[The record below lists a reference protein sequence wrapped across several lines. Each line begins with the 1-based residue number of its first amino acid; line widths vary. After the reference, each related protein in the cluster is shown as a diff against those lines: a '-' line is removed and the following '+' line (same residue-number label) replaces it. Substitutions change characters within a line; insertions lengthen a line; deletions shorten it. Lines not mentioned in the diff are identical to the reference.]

1 MSTRTITALLTTY
14 NCERFI
20 KATIDSILS
29 QTFSDFDFLIIDDG
43 SSDDTCKLIRQ
54 YNDPRITLITHDEN
68 KGVGYR
74 LNEALDLIQTPY
86 IVKVDGDDLSL
97 PTRFVEQ
104 LSYLQSHPNVALV
117 KCYIE
122 YFTTDPQVER
132 SDRFRQFQEEKAPLL
147 NSINTI
153 EKIREELLRWCC
165 VTHSTYFARSDVI
178 KQLGYAERRM
188 GEDYDL
194 FYRAI
199 KAGFDIGCVPKCLL
213 KVRLSDSS
221 TTTLNSSTD
230 AFANM
235 LVELK
240 LAEIE
245 KIVDKHGALYL
256 YGRGQLSKAL
266 AKCFAARG
274 YPINGFIDKT
284 AGRETIEDTTLCV
297 FEHSPTQYGGV
308 IIAAQP
314 VREKV
319 RKSLSCAGWREWDD
333 FLVIA

>member
-20 KATIDSILS
+20 NDTIDSILS

-104 LSYLQSHPNVALV
+104 LSYLQSHPDVAIA

-132 SDRFRQFQEEKAPLL
+132 SDRFRQFQEVKAPLL
-147 NSINTI
+147 NSINTV

-165 VTHSTYFARSDVI
+165 VLHTTYLARSDVI
-178 KQLGYAERRM
+178 KKLGYAKWRM

-194 FYRAI
+194 FFRAI
-199 KAGFDIGCVPKCLL
+199 KEGFNIGCVPKCLV
-213 KVRLSDSS
+213 KMRLSNSS
-221 TTTLNSSTD
+221 TTTLNSSPH
-230 AFANM
+230 AFASM

-245 KIVDKHGALYL
+245 TILDKHGALYL

-266 AKCFAARG
+266 AKCFAERG
-274 YPINGFIDKT
+274 YPLNGFIDKT
-284 AGRETIEDTTLCV
+284 AGHETIDNTTYCV
-297 FEHSPTQYGGV
+297 FEYSPTQYGGV